1 MMAVMRFLFALLVGF
16 IAGVAG
22 TLYLVSSG
30 TGDLVIRRTEVVQEV
45 ERRLHDVESQRD
57 QLSRQL
63 EDVLA
68 RAGRMETAFNDMEKR
83 FRDLQQDLDRRAPET
98 H

>member
-1 MMAVMRFLFALLVGF
+1 MAVLRYLFVLLVGF
-16 IAGVAG
+16 IAGVA
-22 TLYLVSSG
+22 LSAYLLTSG
-30 TGDLVIRRTEVVQEV
+30 TGDLVIRRTQVVQDV
-45 ERRLHDVESQRD
+45 ERRLKDAETQRD

-68 RAGRMETAFNDMEKR
+68 RAGRMEAAFNDMEKR
-83 FRDLQQDLDRRAPET
+83 FRALQDDLDRKAPET